1 MKSSFRKKRK
11 RLIQRL
17 LETHGYNNYQS
28 DEVSG
33 EEYLIGTVLA
43 SIDPELCVDV
53 GANVGKY
60 SRKILS
66 WTNARVIA
74 FEPQPGL
81 HKNLESLAKS
91 FPERMQI
98 VANGVGKE
106 SGTLTLR
113 FNEAATEHASFVQ
126 SINEISYVDNFNTV
140 DVSVVT
146 LDHFFGARPDLQ
158 QVDLLKIDTEG
169 FEEEVLQGARNTIAR
184 LRPKL
189 IQFEYNQHQMLRGH
203 SVYSLTRH
211 APDYILFQLL
221 PNSLERR
228 DPLDPLANVYM
239 FSNFVLIRPDVLK
252 NLPLSE

>member
-1 MKSSFRKKRK
+1 MIR
-11 RLIQRL
+11 RL
-17 LETHGYNNYQS
+17 LETHGYDNYQS

-60 SRKILS
+60 SQKILS
-66 WTNARVIA
+66 LTNARVIA

-81 HKNLESLAKS
+81 QTKLESLARS
-91 FPERMQI
+91 FPERMEI
-98 VANGVGKE
+98 VANGVGKDP
-106 SGTLTLR
+106 GTLTLR
-113 FNEAATEHASFVQ
+113 YNEAATEHASFVQ
-126 SINEISYVDNFNTV
+126 SINEISYVDNLDTV

-146 LDHFFGARPDLQ
+146 LDHFFGARPDLH

-169 FEEEVLQGARNTIAR
+169 FEDEVLQGSKETITR

-211 APDYILFQLL
+211 APDYILYQFV
-221 PNSLERR
+221 PNGL
-228 DPLDPLANVYM
+228 
-239 FSNFVLIRPDVLK
+239 
-252 NLPLSE
+252 

>member
-1 MKSSFRKKRK
+1 MDRFRWYQRLLLQSSFREKRK
-11 RLIQRL
+11 RLIRRL
-17 LETHGYNNYQS
+17 LETHGYDNYQS

-60 SRKILS
+60 SQKILS
-66 WTNARVIA
+66 LTNARVIA

-81 HKNLESLAKS
+81 QTKLESLARS
-91 FPERMQI
+91 FPERMEI
-98 VANGVGKE
+98 VANGVGKDP
-106 SGTLTLR
+106 GTLTLR
-113 FNEAATEHASFVQ
+113 YNEAATEHASFVQ
-126 SINEISYVDNFNTV
+126 SINEISYVDNLDTV

-146 LDHFFGARPDLQ
+146 LDHFFGARPDLH

-169 FEEEVLQGARNTIAR
+169 FEDEVLQGAKETITR

-211 APDYILFQLL
+211 APDYILYQFV
-221 PNSLERR
+221 PNGL
-228 DPLDPLANVYM
+228 
-239 FSNFVLIRPDVLK
+239 
-252 NLPLSE
+252 